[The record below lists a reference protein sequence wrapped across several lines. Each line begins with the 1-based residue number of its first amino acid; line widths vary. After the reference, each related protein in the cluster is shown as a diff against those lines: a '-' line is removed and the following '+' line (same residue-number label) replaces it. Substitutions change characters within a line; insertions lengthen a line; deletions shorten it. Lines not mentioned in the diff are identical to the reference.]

1 MGKFAGS
8 VLAESAA
15 IDWGL
20 VGSTVV
26 TGLVVVFLI
35 LTILIFFLIL
45 FGKIFK
51 AINESK
57 DKREREKLAAKTPK
71 SVSAPTLSAALTSPS
86 PEPDSADTD
95 EEEYEEEDDAEIIAV
110 IAAAIA
116 AYGEAEGKQ
125 YRIASVKRQKNRR
138 SGWSSAGIAD
148 NMRGFYN

>member
-1 MGKFAGS
+1 MGFNTNL
-8 VLAESAA
+8 LAANE

-35 LTILIFFLIL
+35 LAILVLFLWL
-45 FGKIFK
+45 FGKLFK
-51 AINESK
+51 AINNAG
-57 DKREREKLAAKTPK
+57 DKKAKLKQVTPQQAANTRTPASGK
-71 SVSAPTLSAALTSPS
+71 PS
-86 PEPDSADTD
+86 EPEPDDD
-95 EEEYEEEDDAEIIAV
+95 YIEEDDDEIIAV

-116 AYGEAEGKQ
+116 AYGAAEGKQ
-125 YRIASVKRQKNRR
+125 YRIASIKRPRSAR